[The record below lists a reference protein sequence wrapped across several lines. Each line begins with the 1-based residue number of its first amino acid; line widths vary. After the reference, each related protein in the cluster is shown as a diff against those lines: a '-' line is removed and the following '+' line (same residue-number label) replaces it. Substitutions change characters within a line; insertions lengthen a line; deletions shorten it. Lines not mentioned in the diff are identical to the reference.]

1 MFQNSTQKHECGNE
15 AMASLVIYSG
25 TELLVPGLVC
35 ITYDTVRTL
44 GQKKHQFV
52 YYTNLDT
59 HVLALRCR
67 HI

>member
-1 MFQNSTQKHECGNE
+1 
-15 AMASLVIYSG
+15 MASLVIYSG